1 MKTLKIDCDWVPP
14 REYVAEYVCR
24 VIPLVLGNDLK
35 KVKIKRSRRNLHF
48 IITLNKHVDDDTVC
62 KLQFLLGDDRNRC
75 KMNYQRLIAGM
86 KNGEWNKLFVWSQ
99 NRKRL
104 LG

>member
-14 REYVAEYVCR
+14 KEYVAEYICR
-24 VIPLVLGNDLK
+24 VIPSVVGDNVKRVKVL
-35 KVKIKRSRRNLHF
+35 RSRRNLHF
-48 IITLNKHVDDDTVC
+48 EITLNNHVDDDTVC

-86 KNGEWNKLFVWSQ
+86 TDGEWNKLFVWSQ
-99 NRKRL
+99 VRRRKI
-104 LG
+104 